1 MDTSTRITTRLQG
14 KLGELWLKRM
24 WTGIT
29 FSILIMVL
37 GVAAGCSSGS
47 DEEATQ
53 PQILV
58 KTSAKWL
65 PPPTSMDELIGDAD
79 VIAIGRVGP
88 VIREVEEGGWDQN
101 GQPTEGILHTHTY
114 YQLELEEVIRDDGTV
129 ASGEPVLLRMLRSLQ
144 TGREQKI
151 SEEVIQKT
159 TELPYAMP
167 QPGQRRLFVLS
178 KYPNGSYSTEGVN
191 GLLDIDGDVVKLAS
205 HDARPVDFAAGQS
218 VDQFLTE
225 LKRMAAKTDSSP

>member
-144 TGREQKI
+144 TGRGAEDKRRSDSKDHRVAI
-151 SEEVIQKT
+151 CDAPAWPAEAVRAFEV
-159 TELPYAMP
+159 P
-167 QPGQRRLFVLS
+167 QWQLFYRR
-178 KYPNGSYSTEGVN
+178 GEWSTG
-191 GLLDIDGDVVKLAS
+191 
-205 HDARPVDFAAGQS
+205 H
-218 VDQFLTE
+218 
-225 LKRMAAKTDSSP
+225 